1 MPNRCY
7 MCNVE
12 EGLGDHLLLHSPKAC
27 TLWQLVC
34 AFFHIQW
41 VMHSSMRGVLL
52 SWNGVLVGKKQE
64 KRLGK
69 LLLYAFFGSFR
80 GKEIRELL
88 RLGKA

>member
-1 MPNRCY
+1 
-7 MCNVE
+7 
-12 EGLGDHLLLHSPKAC
+12 
-27 TLWQLVC
+27 
-34 AFFHIQW
+34 
-41 VMHSSMRGVLL
+41 MHSSMREVLL